1 MGSKNTN
8 TDGDANDNTNTNTN
22 NNTVQ
27 PINFNVDLGFDI
39 KYSTWL
45 KLQESYEKD
54 LLPSKQSEQNEQAKL
69 PIEPILNEEEIK
81 KIQQLASNLGAKGY
95 EFVLNLEPRN
105 SYNRIQV
112 CKQYSDGPYRVSV
125 SSDFMKPLEL
135 ETYENF
141 DQVVSACNK
150 NKIALSAKYNPVNM
164 LIFQSKGKYH
174 LGFRC
179 HKCDGFKSSYSNN
192 SEPFDIS
199 KVVVHDYMEIPSPY
213 FVNTDIF
220 CYECRRAGLSEK
232 EQSYAYALEH
242 AQRYKVN
249 EKSLALEYSS
259 GGSVSMIHTIGS
271 IYKI

>member
-8 TDGDANDNTNTNTN
+8 INTNTVTNSNTEQ
-22 NNTVQ
+22 T
-27 PINFNVDLGFDI
+27 INFNVDLGFDI

-45 KLQESYEKD
+45 KLQESNKTD
-54 LLPSKQSEQNEQAKL
+54 LLTSEQDKTSN
-69 PIEPILNEEEIK
+69 EPILNEEEVEQIR
-81 KIQQLASNLGAKGY
+81 QLASSLGAKGY

-105 SYNRIQV
+105 SYHKIQV

-125 SSDFMKPLEL
+125 SSDFMKPLEG

-141 DQVVSACNK
+141 DQVVRACAK

-164 LIFQSKGKYH
+164 LIFQSKGLYY

-179 HKCDGFKSSYSNN
+179 HKCDGFKSSYSNK

-220 CYECRRAGLSEK
+220 CSDCKRTGLSEK
-232 EQSYAYALEH
+232 EQFYSYELER

-249 EKSLALEYSS
+249 EKSLGLEYSS
-259 GGSVSMIHTIGS
+259 GGSVSMIHTIGT
-271 IYKI
+271 IYKISK